1 MRKLWKS
8 FVVPAFIGL
17 WLGITLVPQSM
28 AENSFLPRG
37 LKGWTLVEGPRTFNR
52 KTLFEHINGQAE
64 LFLKYGFEKLVF
76 AVYQDQR
83 NRKNQVEVNLYDMG
97 SVLGAFGVFSR
108 FRNGDESAGVGL
120 DSYLEDQSA
129 IFYKGK
135 YVVMLYG
142 SDANPLALKQIAEA
156 VSSRITDNS
165 PPPRE
170 IGYFP
175 RDGLKAGSLQYY
187 SEGLL
192 GYVFLG
198 KGFLGTYEE
207 KANPE
212 MKSEIEG
219 KVEDRQRGASKT
231 ESEDRVEGKEYQLFL
246 ALFKSAEDA
255 QASLKRYREE
265 LGKRGS
271 LGSSAALPAGLNGF
285 SGEDPHKGRTSV
297 VQKGPYLVGVT
308 GFDSEK
314 SVERSWSELISKVP

>member
-1 MRKLWKS
+1 MRNPYKS
-8 FVVPAFIGL
+8 FFVSLCIGL
-17 WLGITLVPQSM
+17 WLGIALVPQSM
-28 AENSFLPRG
+28 GETSFLPKG
-37 LKGWTLVEGPRTFNR
+37 LKGWTLVEGPRTFNK

-64 LFLKYGFEKLVF
+64 LFLKYGFVKAVF

-83 NRKNQVEVNLYDMG
+83 NRKNQVEVTLYEMG
-97 SVLGAFGVFSR
+97 GVLGAFGVFSR
-108 FRNGDESAGVGL
+108 FRSGNESAGMGL

-129 IFYKGK
+129 VFYKGR

-142 SDANPLALKQIAEA
+142 SDATPVALKQIAEA
-156 VSSRITDNS
+156 VSSRIVDNS
-165 PPPRE
+165 PPPKE

-198 KGFLGTYEE
+198 KGFLGTYVE

-212 MKSEIEG
+212 GKGEV
-219 KVEDRQRGASKT
+219 KVEDREKGASKT
-231 ESEDRVEGKEYQLFL
+231 ESEDRAEGKEYQLFL
-246 ALFKSAEDA
+246 AVFKSAQDA

-265 LGKRGS
+265 FEKRGS
-271 LGSSAALPAGLNGF
+271 LGSSAVLPAGLDGF

-297 VQKGPYLVGVT
+297 VQKGPYLVGMI
-308 GFDSEK
+308 GFGSEK
-314 SVERSWSELISKVP
+314 TVERSWSDLIKKVP